1 MNLIYGLHER
11 PAMPRT
17 RPGFLTPLTTLLK
30 EPAITHDSLQGL
42 AAHRRLLLFAIITG
56 VALLINQ
63 YLAINGS
70 LRSLVDT
77 LASLSGESRTLLWR
91 DVQRTGFAG
100 LLEQARW
107 AGWLLL
113 GYVVIPVLVIRFVLR
128 EPLKEYGLGWGDT
141 GRHFRYYLLFGGVM
155 AGMALIASFSD
166 TFLNTY
172 PFYPLAGRSW
182 LDLLLWEMLYVLQ
195 FFCIEFFYRGVLL
208 RGLKPVMGIYA
219 IHVSSLVYLTI
230 HLPKPFMECFGSL
243 LFGLIL
249 CLLAW
254 RCRSIWGGVLVH
266 VCLAVSMDML
276 SLLQRGALPVTL
288 LP

>member
-1 MNLIYGLHER
+1 
-11 PAMPRT
+11 MPRS
-17 RPGFLTPLTTLLK
+17 RPGFFSPLITLLT
-30 EPAITHDSLQGL
+30 EPAITGDSLRGL
-42 AAHRRLLLFAIITG
+42 AAHRRLLLFAVLTG
-56 VALLINQ
+56 TALLINQ

-70 LRSLVDT
+70 LRHLVDA
-77 LASLSGESRTLLWR
+77 LASFTGESRTLLWR
-91 DVQRTGFAG
+91 DVHQSGFAG
-100 LLEQARW
+100 LLGQARW

-113 GYVVIPVLVIRFVLR
+113 GYVIIPALVIRFVLR
-128 EPLKEYGLGWGDT
+128 ERLADYGLRWGDT
-141 GRHFRYYLLFGGVM
+141 GVHYRYYLLFGGVM
-155 AGMALIASFSD
+155 ASLAFIASFSD

-182 LDLLLWEMLYVLQ
+182 LDLLLWELLYVVQ

-208 RGLKPVMGIYA
+208 RGLRPVMGLYA
-219 IHVSSLVYLTI
+219 MYVSSLVYLTI

-243 LFGLIL
+243 LFGLLL

-266 VCLAVSMDML
+266 VCLAVSMDVL
-276 SLLQRGALPVTL
+276 SLMQRGALPGSL

>member
-1 MNLIYGLHER
+1 MARSRH
-11 PAMPRT
+11 
-17 RPGFLTPLTTLLK
+17 GFLSPLTALLR
-30 EPAITHDSLQGL
+30 EPAITADSLRGL
-42 AAHRRLLLFAIITG
+42 AAHRRLLLFAVITG
-56 VALLINQ
+56 AALLINQ

-70 LRSLVDT
+70 LRHLVEV
-77 LASLSGESRTLLWR
+77 LAGFTGEARGQLWR

-100 LLEQARW
+100 LMEQARW

-113 GYVVIPVLVIRFVLR
+113 GYVILPMLVIRFVLR
-128 EPLKEYGLGWGDT
+128 EPLKEYGLAWGDT
-141 GRHFRYYLLFGGVM
+141 GTHFRYYLLFGGVM
-155 AGMALIASFSD
+155 AGMALLASFSD
-166 TFLNTY
+166 TFLDTY

-219 IHVSSLVYLTI
+219 IYVSSLVYLTI

-266 VCLAVSMDML
+266 VCLAVSMDVL
-276 SLLQRGALPVTL
+276 SLLQRGALPTTL

>member
-1 MNLIYGLHER
+1 
-11 PAMPRT
+11 MPRT
-17 RPGFLTPLTTLLK
+17 RQGFLTPLTTLLK
-30 EPAITHDSLQGL
+30 EPAITRDSLQGL
-42 AAHRRLLLFAIITG
+42 AAHRRLLLFAVTTG

-70 LRSLVDT
+70 LRSLIDT
-77 LASLSGESRTLLWR
+77 LASVSGESRTLLWL
-91 DVQRTGFAG
+91 DVQRTGFTG

-141 GRHFRYYLLFGGVM
+141 GVHFRYYLLFGGVM
-155 AGMALIASFSD
+155 AGMALLASFSD

-182 LDLLLWEMLYVLQ
+182 LDLLLWELLYVLQ

-219 IHVSSLVYLTI
+219 IYVSSLVYLTI

-266 VCLAVSMDML
+266 VCLAVSMDVL
-276 SLLQRGALPVTL
+276 SLLQRGALPTTL